1 MTGWTIQKALLAWE
15 DRGVLVQAKVDALV
29 CGELAVHQRAL
40 SDTAQRLGVWD
51 VTHLPTSSN
60 VCSAGKLQ
68 DALDAAELLL
78 GADIDWPDRI
88 PDTQA
93 QRDDLFECVCR
104 ALDGLQSRGGVWI
117 VRANGEAWQTPPETA
132 LGDAGEALRLKRE
145 LDILASAANLLL
157 GISSGEPHST
167 ECDHCGTRYSSDY
180 TWYPLCPNCYQVSRP
195 WLAARGVEVEDN
207 VIQNAIRAFVERA
220 R

>member
-1 MTGWTIQKALLAWE
+1 MKEWMIQTVLLGWE

-40 SDTAQRLGVWD
+40 SDMARRLDVWD

-117 VRANGEAWQTPPETA
+117 VRANGEAWQTPPET
-132 LGDAGEALRLKRE
+132 
-145 LDILASAANLLL
+145 
-157 GISSGEPHST
+157 
-167 ECDHCGTRYSSDY
+167 
-180 TWYPLCPNCYQVSRP
+180 V
-195 WLAARGVEVEDN
+195 
-207 VIQNAIRAFVERA
+207 RA